1 MVDLLSKGISFS
13 EYMNGKEVDLG
24 SVYNNTH
31 LSTNIKKKIK
41 DLREKRIAMVFSEGY
56 CPDCTVVVPF
66 VKRLQEE
73 NSNIELYFFKREG
86 NEEFL
91 ESAVG
96 EARIPTILVFD
107 EEFEPKGAYIELPEK
122 LKNKIQNADMQEK
135 KEYVKEYREGKYN
148 DLLEEE
154 LIEIFK

>member
-1 MVDLLSKGISFS
+1 MVDLLSKGVSFS
-13 EYMNGKEVDLG
+13 EYMKDKEGDIV
-24 SVYNNTH
+24 SAYNNTH
-31 LSTNIKKKIK
+31 LSSNIKKEIK

-73 NSNIELYFFKREG
+73 NSNIELYFFKRQG

-91 ESAVG
+91 ECAVG

-107 EEFEPKGAYIELPEK
+107 ESFEPKGAYIELPEK
-122 LKNKIQNADMQEK
+122 LKEKIQNANIQNK
-135 KEYVKEYREGKYN
+135 KEYIKEYRNGKYN
-148 DLLEEE
+148 DFLEEE
-154 LIEIFK
+154 LVEIFK